1 MFIILFQKRCELFHG
16 CNLFQYVFPMIQTS
30 CGFPVSRLWS
40 GKTSL
45 NKMMACLTMTEM
57 EETAASTIHQN
68 GDLHANTAKQT
79 ESGLQ
84 VYLYHSLGR
93 AEGDYLQFPV
103 GEYIAED
110 ICIAASKACGITPV
124 YYSMFSLMN
133 ETERTWYPPNHVFHV
148 DDSTRY
154 VLLYRIR
161 FYFPHWYCN
170 GSSRAFRYGI
180 TRGAESPVLDDF
192 VMSYLFAQWRD
203 DFVAG
208 WVKVPVTHETQEE
221 CLGMAVLD
229 MMRMAKEKGQTPLA
243 IYNSISYKTFLPIC
257 VRAKIQDY
265 HILTRK
271 RIRYRFR
278 RFIQQ
283 FSQCK
288 ATARDLKLKYLINL
302 ETLQPAFYSERFEVK
317 EPCRGPSGEEIFATI
332 IVTGND
338 GIQWSRGKHKDNDE
352 LTDQDLQAYC
362 DFPDI
367 IDVSIKQASKDG
379 STECRVVTINKQ
391 DSKTLEVE
399 FSSLR
404 EALSF
409 VSLIDG
415 YYRLTADAH
424 HYLCKEVASPRL
436 LENIQSNCHGP
447 VLMEFAICKLK
458 KAGNQKGLYV
468 LRWSPKEFNKYFL
481 TFAVERDGVPEYKH
495 CLITKTENG
504 EYNLSG
510 AKKSFGN
517 LKELLNCYQ
526 KETVRSDGI
535 IFQFTRCC
543 PPKPKDKS
551 NLLIFRSNGVS
562 DVPLSP
568 TLQRHN
574 NVNQMVFH
582 KIRNEDLTFHESLGQ
597 GTFTKIFKG
606 LREEVG
612 DYGQLHKTEV
622 LLKVLDKSHRNY
634 SESFFE
640 AASMMS
646 QLSYKHLVLNYGVCV
661 CGEEN
666 ILVQEYVK
674 FGSLDTY
681 LKKNKISINI
691 LWKLEVA
698 KQLAWAMHFLEEK
711 GLVHGNVCSK
721 NILLIREEDRKTGNP
736 PFIKL
741 SDPGISITV
750 LPKDVLLER
759 IPWVPPECIEHP
771 KNLNLAADKWSFG
784 TTLWEI
790 CSGGDKPL
798 SALDA
803 QRKLQFY
810 EDRHQLPA
818 PKWTELANLINNC
831 MDYEPDFRPSFRA
844 IIRDLNSLFTPDY
857 ELLAESDMLPNRVG
871 AFGFSGAFENQDPTQ
886 FEERHLKF
894 LQQLGKGNFGS
905 VEMCRYDPLQDN
917 TGEVVAVKK
926 LQHSSEEHLRDFE
939 REIEILKSLQHDNIV
954 KYKGVCYSAGRRNL
968 RLVMEYLPY
977 GSLRDYLQKHKE
989 RLDYKKLLQYS
1000 YQICKGMEY
1009 LTIKRYI
1016 HRDLATRNILVENEN
1031 RVKIGD
1037 FGLTKVL
1044 PQDKEYYKVKE
1055 PGESPIFW
1063 YAPESLTE
1071 SKFSVASDIWSF
1083 GVVLYELFTYSEKS
1097 KSPPSEFMRMI
1108 GNDKQGQM
1116 IVFHLIELLKNNGR
1130 LPKPD
1135 GCPDEIYS
1143 IMSECW
1149 NNNINLRPS
1158 FKDLALRVD
1167 RTRDSMGE

>member
-1 MFIILFQKRCELFHG
+1 MG
-16 CNLFQYVFPMIQTS
+16 
-30 CGFPVSRLWS
+30 
-40 GKTSL
+40 
-45 NKMMACLTMTEM
+45 MACLTMTEM
-57 EETAASTIHQN
+57 EGVSVSPVHQN
-68 GDLHANTAKQT
+68 GDIPGNANSVKQIDPL
-79 ESGLQ
+79 LQ
-84 VYLYHSLGR
+84 VYLYHSLEK
-93 AEGDYLQFPV
+93 AD
-103 GEYIAED
+103 GEYLKFPTGEYAAEE
-110 ICIAASKACGITPV
+110 ICVAASKACGITPV
-124 YYSMFSLMN
+124 YHSMFALMS

-148 DDSTRY
+148 DESTRHN
-154 VLLYRIR
+154 VLYR
-161 FYFPHWYCN
+161 
-170 GSSRAFRYGI
+170 
-180 TRGAESPVLDDF
+180 
-192 VMSYLFAQWRD
+192 
-203 DFVAG
+203 
-208 WVKVPVTHETQEE
+208 
-221 CLGMAVLD
+221 
-229 MMRMAKEKGQTPLA
+229 
-243 IYNSISYKTFLPIC
+243 ISYKTFLPKC

-278 RFIQQ
+278 RFIEQ
-283 FSQCK
+283 FSHCK
-288 ATARDLKLKYLINL
+288 ATARNLKLKYLINL
-302 ETLQPAFYSERFEVK
+302 ETLQSAFYTEQFEVK
-317 EPCRGPSGEEIFATI
+317 EPGRGPSGEEIFATI
-332 IVTGND
+332 VITGNG
-338 GIQWSRGKHKDNDE
+338 GIQWSRGKHKE
-352 LTDQDLQAYC
+352 SETLTEQDLQLYC

-367 IDVSIKQASKDG
+367 IDVTIKQGNQEG
-379 STECRVVTINKQ
+379 SNESRIVTIHKQ
-391 DSKTLEVE
+391 DGKNLEIE
-399 FSSLR
+399 LSSLR

-424 HYLCKEVASPRL
+424 HYLCKEVAPPMV

-447 VLMEFAICKLK
+447 ILMDFAISKLK
-458 KAGNQKGLYV
+458 KAGNQTGLYV
-468 LRWSPKEFNKYFL
+468 LRCSPKDFNKYFL
-481 TFAVERDGVPEYKH
+481 TFAVERDNVIEYKH
-495 CLITKTENG
+495 CLITKNENG

-510 AKKSFGN
+510 TKKNFSN
-517 LKELLNCYQ
+517 LKDLLNCYQ
-526 KETVRSDGI
+526 METVRSDSI
-535 IFQFTRCC
+535 IFQFTKCC
-543 PPKPKDKS
+543 PPKLKDKS
-551 NLLIFRSNGVS
+551 NLLVFRTNGVS
-562 DVPLSP
+562 DVPTSP

-582 KIRNEDLTFHESLGQ
+582 KIRNEDLIFNESLGQ

-606 LREEVG
+606 VRREVG
-612 DYGQLHKTEV
+612 DYGQLHETEV
-622 LLKVLDKSHRNY
+622 LLKVLDKAHRNY

-646 QLSYKHLVLNYGVCV
+646 QLSHKHLVLNYGVCV

-666 ILVQEYVK
+666 ILVQEFVK

-681 LKKNKISINI
+681 LKKNKNSISI

-711 GLVHGNVCSK
+711 ALIHGNVCAK

-750 LPKDVLLER
+750 LPKDILQER
-759 IPWVPPECIEHP
+759 IPWVPPECIENP
-771 KNLNLAADKWSFG
+771 KNLNLATDKWSFG

-798 SALDA
+798 SALDS

-857 ELLAESDMLPNRVG
+857 ELLTENDMLPNRIG
-871 AFGFSGAFENQDPTQ
+871 TLGFSGAFEDRDPTQ

-926 LQHSSEEHLRDFE
+926 LQHSTEEHLRDFE

-968 RLVMEYLPY
+968 RLIMEYLPY

-989 RLDYKKLLQYS
+989 RIDHKKLLQYTS
-1000 YQICKGMEY
+1000 QICKGMEY
-1009 LTIKRYI
+1009 LGTKRYI

-1071 SKFSVASDIWSF
+1071 SKFSVASDVWSF
-1083 GVVLYELFTYSEKS
+1083 GVVLYELFTYIEKS
-1097 KSPPSEFMRMI
+1097 KSPPAEFMRMI

-1130 LPKPD
+1130 LPRPD
-1135 GCPDEIYS
+1135 GCPDEIYL
-1143 IMSECW
+1143 IMTECW
-1149 NNNINLRPS
+1149 NNNVNQRPS
-1158 FKDLALRVD
+1158 FRDLALRVD
-1167 RTRDSMGE
+1167 QIRDNMAG

>member
-1 MFIILFQKRCELFHG
+1 RGKEAIILDAIQRKSCSLTIRYRITGEHRVF
-16 CNLFQYVFPMIQTS
+16 YV
-30 CGFPVSRLWS
+30 
-40 GKTSL
+40 
-45 NKMMACLTMTEM
+45 CL
-57 EETAASTIHQN
+57 S
-68 GDLHANTAKQT
+68 
-79 ESGLQ
+79 
-84 VYLYHSLGR
+84 VFCLG
-93 AEGDYLQFPV
+93 
-103 GEYIAED
+103 IM
-110 ICIAASKACGITPV
+110 PV
-124 YYSMFSLMN
+124 YHNMFALMS
-133 ETERTWYPPNHVFHV
+133 ETERMWYPPNHIFHV
-148 DDSTRY
+148 DEATR
-154 VLLYRIR
+154 LTLIYRIR

-170 GSSRAFRYGI
+170 GTSRAYRYGI
-180 TRGAESPVLDDF
+180 LRGTESPVLDDL
-192 VMSYLFAQWRD
+192 VMSYLFAQI
-203 DFVAG
+203 FLLLCI
-208 WVKVPVTHETQEE
+208 H
-221 CLGMAVLD
+221 
-229 MMRMAKEKGQTPLA
+229 
-243 IYNSISYKTFLPIC
+243 SYKMFLPKC

-278 RFIQQ
+278 KFIQQ
-283 FSQCK
+283 FGQCK
-288 ATARDLKLKYLINL
+288 ATARNLKLKYLINL
-302 ETLQPAFYSERFEVK
+302 ETLQSAFYSEVFEVK
-317 EPCRGPSGEEIFATI
+317 EPGGDPSGEESFATI
-332 IVTGND
+332 VITGNG
-338 GIQWSRGKHKDNDE
+338 GIQSSKSRD
-352 LTDQDLQAYC
+352 DLQTYC

-367 IDVSIKQASKDG
+367 IDVSIKQASQEG
-379 STECRVVTINKQ
+379 SSERRIVTIHKQ
-391 DSKTLEVE
+391 DSKNLEAE
-399 FSSLR
+399 FQSLR

-424 HYLCKEVASPRL
+424 HYLCKEVAPPSV

-447 VLMEFAICKLK
+447 IFMDFAISKLK
-458 KAGNQKGLYV
+458 KAGNQTGFYV
-468 LRWSPKEFNKYFL
+468 LRCSPKDFKKYFL
-481 TFAVERDGVPEYKH
+481 TFAIENTTDYKH
-495 CLITKTENG
+495 CLITKNENG

-510 AKKSFGN
+510 TKRSFSN
-517 LKELLNCYQ
+517 LKDLLTCYQ
-526 KETVRSDGI
+526 TETVRSDSI
-535 IFQFTRCC
+535 IFQFVKCC
-543 PPKPKDKS
+543 PPKPKGK
-551 NLLIFRSNGVS
+551 RS
-562 DVPLSP
+562 
-568 TLQRHN
+568 
-574 NVNQMVFH
+574 F
-582 KIRNEDLTFHESLGQ
+582 EESLGQ

-606 LREEVG
+606 VRKEVG
-612 DYGQLHKTEV
+612 DYGQLHQTEV
-622 LLKVLDKSHRNY
+622 LLKVLDKVHRNY

-681 LKKNKISINI
+681 LKKNKNVINI

-698 KQLAWAMHFLEEK
+698 KQLALAMHFLEDK
-711 GLVHGNVCSK
+711 GLIHGNVCAK
-721 NILLIREEDRKTGNP
+721 NILLIREENRKSGNL

-750 LPKDVLLER
+750 LPREILLER
-759 IPWVPPECIEHP
+759 IPWVPPECIENP
-771 KNLNLAADKWSFG
+771 KQLSLATDKWSFG

-798 SALDA
+798 SALDSS
-803 QRKLQFY
+803 RKLQFY

-818 PKWTELANLINNC
+818 PNWTELANLINNC

-857 ELLAESDMLPNRVG
+857 ELLTESDMLPNMRIG
-871 AFGFSGAFENQDPTQ
+871 ALGFSGAFEDRDPTQ

-926 LQHSSEEHLRDFE
+926 LQHSTEEHLRDFE

-968 RLVMEYLPY
+968 RLIMEYLPY

-989 RLDYKKLLQYS
+989 RLDHKKLLLYAS
-1000 YQICKGMEY
+1000 QICKGMEY
-1009 LTIKRYI
+1009 LGTKRYV

-1071 SKFSVASDIWSF
+1071 SKFSVASDVWSF
-1083 GVVLYELFTYSEKS
+1083 GVVLYELFTYIDKS
-1097 KSPPSEFMRMI
+1097 KSPPAEFMRMI

-1130 LPKPD
+1130 LPRPD
-1135 GCPDEIYS
+1135 GCPDEVKY
-1143 IMSECW
+1143 C
-1149 NNNINLRPS
+1149 INVTI
-1158 FKDLALRVD
+1158 A
-1167 RTRDSMGE
+1167 

>member
-1 MFIILFQKRCELFHG
+1 
-16 CNLFQYVFPMIQTS
+16 
-30 CGFPVSRLWS
+30 
-40 GKTSL
+40 
-45 NKMMACLTMTEM
+45 MMACLTMTEM

>member
-1 MFIILFQKRCELFHG
+1 M
-16 CNLFQYVFPMIQTS
+16 
-30 CGFPVSRLWS
+30 
-40 GKTSL
+40 
-45 NKMMACLTMTEM
+45 
-57 EETAASTIHQN
+57 
-68 GDLHANTAKQT
+68 
-79 ESGLQ
+79 
-84 VYLYHSLGR
+84 
-93 AEGDYLQFPV
+93 
-103 GEYIAED
+103 
-110 ICIAASKACGITPV
+110 PV
-124 YYSMFSLMN
+124 YHNMFALMN
-133 ETERTWYPPNHVFHV
+133 ETERIWYPPNHIFHV
-148 DDSTRY
+148 EESTR
-154 VLLYRIR
+154 LNILYRIR

-170 GSSRAFRYGI
+170 GSSRAYRYGVS
-180 TRGAESPVLDDF
+180 RGAESPVVDDLL
-192 VMSYLFAQWRD
+192 MSYLFAQWRD
-203 DFVAG
+203 DFVHG

-229 MMRMAKEKGQTPLA
+229 MMRVAKEKDQTPLA
-243 IYNSISYKTFLPIC
+243 IYNSVSYKMFLPKC

-278 RFIQQ
+278 KFIQQ
-283 FSQCK
+283 FGQCK
-288 ATARDLKLKYLINL
+288 ATARNLKLKYLINL
-302 ETLQPAFYSERFEVK
+302 ESLQPAFYSEIFEVK
-317 EPCRGPSGEEIFATI
+317 EPCRGEESFATI
-332 IVTGND
+332 IITGNG
-338 GIQWSRGKHKDNDE
+338 GIQCSRGKHKDSETLTEQE
-352 LTDQDLQAYC
+352 LQTYC

-367 IDVSIKQASKDG
+367 IDVSIKQANQEG
-379 STECRVVTINKQ
+379 SSEGRIVTSESRIVTIHKQ
-391 DSKTLEVE
+391 DSKNLEAE
-399 FSSLR
+399 FHSLR

-424 HYLCKEVASPRL
+424 HYLCKEVAPPTV

-447 VLMEFAICKLK
+447 ISMDFATNKLR
-458 KAGNQKGLYV
+458 KAGNQTGYYV
-468 LRWSPKEFNKYFL
+468 LRCSPKDFKKYFL
-481 TFAVERDGVPEYKH
+481 TFAIERDGVAEYKH
-495 CLITKTENG
+495 CLITKNETG

-510 AKKSFGN
+510 TKRSFGN
-517 LKELLNCYQ
+517 LKDLLNCYQ
-526 KETVRSDGI
+526 TETVRSDNI
-535 IFQFTRCC
+535 IFQFTKCC

-551 NLLIFRSNGVS
+551 NLLVFRSNGIS
-562 DVPLSP
+562 DVPTSP

-582 KIRNEDLTFHESLGQ
+582 KIRNEDLIFNESLGQ

-606 LREEVG
+606 VRKEVG
-612 DYGQLHKTEV
+612 DYGELHQTEV
-622 LLKVLDKSHRNY
+622 LLKVLDKVHRNY

-666 ILVQEYVK
+666 ILVQEYVR

-681 LKKNKISINI
+681 LKKNKNSINI

-698 KQLAWAMHFLEEK
+698 KQLALAMHFLEDK
-711 GLVHGNVCSK
+711 SLVHGNVCAK
-721 NILLIREEDRKTGNP
+721 NILLIREEDRKSGNL

-741 SDPGISITV
+741 SDPGISMTV
-750 LPKDVLLER
+750 LPKDILLER
-759 IPWVPPECIEHP
+759 IPWVPPECIENP
-771 KNLNLAADKWSFG
+771 KQLSLATDKWSFG

-798 SALDA
+798 GALDSP
-803 QRKLQFY
+803 RKLQFY

-818 PKWTELANLINNC
+818 PNWTELANLINHC

-857 ELLAESDMLPNRVG
+857 ELLTENDMLPNMRIG
-871 AFGFSGAFENQDPTQ
+871 ALGFSGAFEDRDPTQ

-917 TGEVVAVKK
+917 TGEKIVGEKLSAMEPLKK
-926 LQHSSEEHLRDFE
+926 GLNLFH
-939 REIEILKSLQHDNIV
+939 
-954 KYKGVCYSAGRRNL
+954 CRRNL
-968 RLVMEYLPY
+968 RLIMEYLPY
-977 GSLRDYLQKHKE
+977 GSLRDYIQKHKE
-989 RLDYKKLLQYS
+989 RLDHKKLLQYTS
-1000 YQICKGMEY
+1000 QICKGMEY
-1009 LTIKRYI
+1009 LGTKRYI

-1071 SKFSVASDIWSF
+1071 SKFSVASDVWSF
-1083 GVVLYELFTYSEKS
+1083 GVVLYELFTYIEKS
-1097 KSPPSEFMRMI
+1097 KSPPAEFMRMI

-1130 LPKPD
+1130 LLRPD
-1135 GCPDEIYS
+1135 GCPDEIYA
-1143 IMSECW
+1143 IMTECW
-1149 NNNINLRPS
+1149 NNNVSQRPS
-1158 FKDLALRVD
+1158 FRELAVRVD
-1167 RTRDSMGE
+1167 HIRDNMGG